1 MNTRQ
6 RIDSP
11 AIPDGTIKTLVAM
24 FSFSDYASG
33 QGEQQ
38 SLKSLKGSAEAQA
51 RLRAVFEAPRFREA
65 GFKVLDLAPCSDAVE
80 VLTRLKEIG
89 ALIRSRPEMNVVLVW
104 SGHAQTFDRRLR
116 LATPECVDPLHEASG
131 VPADE
136 LITQCGAKMA
146 RNFCVVID
154 SCEAGGAFLDF
165 AGVAASV
172 QWSPV
177 KPDRSFA
184 AFYASYPFQEA
195 KDGVYLNLMASVL
208 DRGPSEQAEA
218 KLREI
223 CGNFGFSDKN
233 RLLSAQELDQGILGE
248 TLANPAKAHGV
259 RIPGASV
266 FGRQYLFPNPRF
278 RPNAR
283 ACLVDRH
290 ALETHFLPKARGIEF
305 NDIDDDGWHFAGRV
319 QATRDVLEWIASPSN
334 SKRRIYVL
342 TGEGGTGKSA
352 LMGRLIVLSDRDAR
366 EHIRAKGWKEDEDRA
381 KGTVPP
387 DDAFA
392 AALHL
397 RSLTAQDTVEQLAE
411 LLALNRPDSAESF
424 IEHAEKSGKPGTL
437 LLLDALDEAET
448 PDAIALRVIRPL
460 ARVGWRIIVA
470 TRRSAAARGTDDL
483 IALLASSGTVRDL
496 DAEPQ
501 THYDIKAYV
510 CERLRNGNSPQLN
523 GNPSL
528 IESASEK
535 IAERA
540 SGKFLYARI
549 ATSNLLRCVDEIT
562 EKTFDA
568 LLGNGQDIGDVFQQD
583 LKMLDRAFQ
592 AHFKRIDR
600 GATRMLTALA
610 WAQGNGVPV
619 RDGLWAAIAN
629 ALPTPLAASAL
640 TEVKDEHIHWLLAEA
655 GRYILEDGDGEQAVY
670 RLFHQSLIE
679 HFHPYSEAESG
690 KAHAVA
696 SALDHVVGIQGGWR
710 HANPYLLRH
719 MAAFWAACK
728 PQVGLHQLLLDF
740 AFIRA
745 RLNKTGIQALLS
757 DYDRVDEPQPLPIS
771 LVARTLSMTAHI
783 LREDPQQ
790 LIPQLLG
797 RLPPDDET
805 CEQLRDAARRA
816 IVRPM
821 LVPRP
826 GGLRQPGALIWVIE
840 GDKLALLSDLVGPDS
855 SLLMSGEQDGPVKL
869 LDVRTS
875 VTKCESLCIGHIGVV
890 TGVAFSP
897 DGARLVSGGRDGT
910 VRLWDVRTGAA
921 LDMPLPRHKGG
932 VRCVL
937 FSPDGTRLASVDEY
951 GIVHLWDALK
961 GAALGVALPHK
972 GASSVVF
979 SSDSARL
986 VSVGW
991 DGTIQWWDASTGEGR
1006 GEPLCGQEPGES
1018 VVAFS
1023 PDGALLVSGGRDG
1036 TVRLWDART
1045 GVAQGDPLGSGH
1057 QEPITSVAFSPD
1069 GTRVGSGGREGT
1081 IQLWDTCT
1089 REALCEPLQG
1099 HEMFVTSLAFSPD
1112 GSWLVSGGRDGT
1124 VRFWDARTGEAKG
1137 EPLRGHEWVTT
1148 VNFSPNGS
1156 RLVSGGANGE
1166 LRLWDARIGAMQG
1179 AQLLKDKRIRSVA
1192 FCPDGTRLVSGGVDG
1207 TVRLWD
1213 APTGA
1218 EQGAPL
1224 RGHQGLV
1231 ESVAFSRDGTR
1242 LASGGLD
1249 GTVRLWDAFTGTAQG
1264 APLRHE
1270 ICVTSVAFSPDGTQ
1284 LASTGGDG
1292 GTIAVWLWDARTGA
1306 PQGVPLRGHTSAVN
1320 GVGSSVAF
1328 SPDGTR
1334 LASGDRHVRLWN
1346 ARTGATLGAPLSGHV
1361 LGVTCVAFSP
1371 DGTLLVSGDG
1381 AGTVRLWDV
1390 RAGEAHGE
1398 PLRGHGLGVTSVA
1411 ISPDGTQLVSG
1422 GGAGT
1427 VRLWDVRTHE
1437 CQGAFK
1443 LDSSVAAVA
1452 VCGSPSHLQIAVAQ
1466 TLGDLVWLDVVAQ
1479 PDQPPAS
1486 TNT

>member
-65 GFKVLDLAPCSDAVE
+65 GFKVLDLAPCSDAGA
-80 VLTRLKEIG
+80 VLKRLKEVRD
-89 ALIRSRPEMNVVLVW
+89 LITSRPELNVVLVW

-116 LATPECVDPLHEASG
+116 LATPECVDPLNEASG

-177 KPDRSFA
+177 EHDRSFA
-184 AFYASYPFQEA
+184 AFYASCPFQEA

-208 DRGPSEQAEA
+208 DRGPSERAEA

-248 TLANPAKAHGV
+248 TLANPANAHGV

-305 NDIDDDGWHFAGRV
+305 NDIDDHGWHFAGRV

-334 SKRRIYVL
+334 SKRGIYVL

-352 LMGRLIVLSDRDAR
+352 LMGRLIALSDRDTR
-366 EHIRAKGWKEDEDRA
+366 EHIRAKGWKEDEDRVR
-381 KGTVPP
+381 GTVPP
-387 DDAFA
+387 DDVFA

-397 RSLTAQDTVEQLAE
+397 RSLTVQGTVEQLAE

-424 IEHAEKSGKPGTL
+424 VEHAEKSGKPGTL

-448 PDAIALRVIRPL
+448 PGAIALRVIRPL

-510 CERLRNGNSPQLN
+510 CERLRNGNSPQFD

-535 IAERA
+535 IAKRA
-540 SGKFLYARI
+540 SGKFLYASI

-562 EKTFDA
+562 EKTLDA
-568 LLGNGQDIGDVFQQD
+568 LLGNGQDLGEVFEQD
-583 LKMLDRAFQ
+583 LKMLDGAFQ
-592 AHFKRIDR
+592 ARFKRRDR

-619 RDGLWAAIAN
+619 RDGLWATIAN
-629 ALPTPLAASAL
+629 ALLTSLAASAL

-719 MAAFWAACK
+719 MAAHWAACK
-728 PQVGLHQLLLDF
+728 PQAELQQQLLDF
-740 AFIRA
+740 AFIHA
-745 RLNKTGIQALLS
+745 RMNKTGIQALLS
-757 DYDRVDEPQPLPIS
+757 DYGYVDEPQS
-771 LVARTLSMTAHI
+771 LSITRVARTLSMTAHI
-783 LREDPQQ
+783 LHKDPQQ

-797 RLPPDDET
+797 RLPPDHGR
-805 CEQLRDAARRA
+805 CEQLCNDARQA
-816 IVRPM
+816 IDRTV

-826 GGLRQPGALIWVIE
+826 GGLRQFGSLIRVLH
-840 GDKLALLSDLVGPDS
+840 KS
-855 SLLMSGEQDGPVKL
+855 PVS
-869 LDVRTS
+869 TS
-875 VTKCESLCIGHIGVV
+875 FG
-890 TGVAFSP
+890 
-897 DGARLVSGGRDGT
+897 
-910 VRLWDVRTGAA
+910 
-921 LDMPLPRHKGG
+921 
-932 VRCVL
+932 
-937 FSPDGTRLASVDEY
+937 
-951 GIVHLWDALK
+951 
-961 GAALGVALPHK
+961 
-972 GASSVVF
+972 
-979 SSDSARL
+979 
-986 VSVGW
+986 
-991 DGTIQWWDASTGEGR
+991 
-1006 GEPLCGQEPGES
+1006 
-1018 VVAFS
+1018 
-1023 PDGALLVSGGRDG
+1023 
-1036 TVRLWDART
+1036 
-1045 GVAQGDPLGSGH
+1045 
-1057 QEPITSVAFSPD
+1057 SVAFSPD
-1069 GTRVGSGGREGT
+1069 GS
-1081 IQLWDTCT
+1081 
-1089 REALCEPLQG
+1089 
-1099 HEMFVTSLAFSPD
+1099 
-1112 GSWLVSGGRDGT
+1112 
-1124 VRFWDARTGEAKG
+1124 
-1137 EPLRGHEWVTT
+1137 
-1148 VNFSPNGS
+1148 
-1156 RLVSGGANGE
+1156 
-1166 LRLWDARIGAMQG
+1166 
-1179 AQLLKDKRIRSVA
+1179 
-1192 FCPDGTRLVSGGVDG
+1192 
-1207 TVRLWD
+1207 
-1213 APTGA
+1213 
-1218 EQGAPL
+1218 
-1224 RGHQGLV
+1224 
-1231 ESVAFSRDGTR
+1231 R
-1242 LASGGLD
+1242 LASGGGD
-1249 GTVRLWDAFTGTAQG
+1249 GT
-1264 APLRHE
+1264 
-1270 ICVTSVAFSPDGTQ
+1270 
-1284 LASTGGDG
+1284 
-1292 GTIAVWLWDARTGA
+1292 
-1306 PQGVPLRGHTSAVN
+1306 
-1320 GVGSSVAF
+1320 
-1328 SPDGTR
+1328 
-1334 LASGDRHVRLWN
+1334 VRLWN
-1346 ARTGATLGAPLSGHV
+1346 ARTG
-1361 LGVTCVAFSP
+1361 
-1371 DGTLLVSGDG
+1371 
-1381 AGTVRLWDV
+1381 
-1390 RAGEAHGE
+1390 EAQGK
-1398 PLRGHGLGVTSVA
+1398 PLRGHETR
-1411 ISPDGTQLVSG
+1411 VS
-1422 GGAGT
+1422 AR
-1427 VRLWDVRTHE
+1427 V
-1437 CQGAFK
+1437 
-1443 LDSSVAAVA
+1443 
-1452 VCGSPSHLQIAVAQ
+1452 
-1466 TLGDLVWLDVVAQ
+1466 
-1479 PDQPPAS
+1479 
-1486 TNT
+1486 